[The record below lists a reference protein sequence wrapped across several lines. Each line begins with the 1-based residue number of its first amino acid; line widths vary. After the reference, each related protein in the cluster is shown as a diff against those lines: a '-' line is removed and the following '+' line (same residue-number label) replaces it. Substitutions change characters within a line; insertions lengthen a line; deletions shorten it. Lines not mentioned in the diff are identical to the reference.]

1 TKSSLE
7 DKLLRRLPLRQTEEL
22 SHLLA
27 THLLMDIQKR
37 SGKNRAVDK
46 NLDPAELLH
55 DEEAAAAVTC
65 VRNRDRR
72 CKAGSNRLD
81 LNRWERAV
89 LMIPRVVES
98 SNRWII

>member
-1 TKSSLE
+1 
-7 DKLLRRLPLRQTEEL
+7 
-22 SHLLA
+22 
-27 THLLMDIQKR
+27 MDIQER
-37 SGKNRAVDK
+37 CGKNRAVNN

-81 LNRWERAV
+81 LNRREGSMLTIRR
-89 LMIPRVVES
+89 IVEP